1 MKKLNRSLVATAI
14 LVATAAPAMAANYSV
29 DRVGALPVL
38 AQEIFGVRVPAEANG
53 QADNILVKAP
63 NLHIDL
69 NTLVADGTLNGD
81 IFAGAETSTIQF
93 TLNNGVTFGENL
105 STTQAM
111 AGANG
116 GAGVLF
122 GRAFGA
128 AAGKLLPAVDAAGRA
143 MTVAGYTYDGATFG
157 ATAAAVANNSIVFEV
172 IQGGSTTDNNITIR
186 FRRITTLEADALIGA
201 ASAVEANIAINSFE
215 FGNYQLNDLVDS
227 LNQDSTDKFVYMS
240 NEYTPAAAADL
251 LAAKETTPR
260 DRLLGSAPLLSVVVT
275 PNTDYGI
282 VDGLRYISVASD
294 QKLFT
299 EAAYNNQFL
308 ANDDVRYVKLG
319 SLNIRRTRVCNAAG
333 AGCDVVISGEGI
345 IGNQIIMGED
355 LNDYSF
361 TADDVISATLN
372 NLVLP
377 VNHPYQT
384 SGAALGRIFLDEAGS
399 TCNDVTANPNANIT
413 GEVATI
419 NQPAGTATFNLT
431 GNTTAAIELTTEVC
445 FYANGVNRIPV
456 QPANISLTAV
466 ENPINARY
474 DNARAS
480 DEAYGPLVLDG
491 CTASFFNVPLANN
504 NSGDLAFLRLS
515 NTSATA
521 SKGGVKARL
530 FKMDGTVVTGTNTEA
545 DGLFTLGSELA
556 QHATGVYTSAA
567 VDNVDAN
574 GRTVAVS
581 IPKAAGYDSAAL
593 DATGIDRLRLVAY
606 GAFPYC
612 EGLGLIRT
620 ANGNVVNMTAT
631 TQGNGDAQPDDTR
644 LNRGNNT
651 H

>member
-29 DRVGALPVL
+29 DRVGNLPVL

-53 QADNILVKAP
+53 QANNILVKAP
-63 NLHIDL
+63 VVRVDL
-69 NTLVADGTLNGD
+69 DTAAADGSLTGD

-105 STTQAM
+105 NTTQAL

-122 GRAFGA
+122 GRTFGG

-157 ATAAAVANNSIVFEV
+157 ATALAVAANSMVFEV
-172 IQGGSTTDNNITIR
+172 IQGGSSTDNNITLRI
-186 FRRITTLEADALIGA
+186 RRITDAEVTALVGA
-201 ASAVEANIAINSFE
+201 ANVAVASVAVNSFD

-227 LNQDSTDKFVYMS
+227 LNQDSGDKYVYLS

-251 LAAKETTPR
+251 LAAKETTSR
-260 DRLLGSAPLLSVVVT
+260 DKLLASAPLISVVAT
-275 PNTDYGI
+275 PQTDYSIAG
-282 VDGLRYISVASD
+282 GLRYISVASD
-294 QKLFT
+294 QKKFT

-308 ANDDVRYVKLG
+308 AADDVRYVNLG
-319 SLNIRRTRVCNAAG
+319 ELIIRRTRVCTVAG
-333 AGCDVVISGEGI
+333 AGCDHVESEA
-345 IGNQIIMGED
+345 GNQIIMGED

-361 TADDVISATLN
+361 TADDVIVASLN

-377 VNHPYQT
+377 TNHPYKT
-384 SGAALGRIFLDEAGS
+384 NGSALGRIFLDQAGS
-399 TCNDVTANPNANIT
+399 DCSDTAANPNANIT
-413 GEVATI
+413 GEVAVVD
-419 NQPAGTATFNLT
+419 QPNGKAVFTLT
-431 GNTTAAIELTTEVC
+431 GNTTAAIELPTQVC
-445 FYANGVNRIPV
+445 FYANGVDRIPV
-456 QPANISLTAV
+456 QPANITASVV
-466 ENPINARY
+466 EEPINARY
-474 DNARAS
+474 DFARAS
-480 DEAYGPLVLDG
+480 DGNYGPLVLDG

-504 NSGDLAFLRLS
+504 NSGDQAFLRLS
-515 NTSATA
+515 NTSATG
-521 SKGGVKARL
+521 SKGGVKAKL
-530 FKMDGTVVTGTNTEA
+530 YKMDGSVVTGTHTEA
-545 DGLFTLGSELA
+545 DGLFSLGGEIA
-556 QHATGVYTSAA
+556 QHATAVYTSNAA
-567 VDNVDAN
+567 DSVDAN
-574 GRTVAVS
+574 GRTVAYS
-581 IPKAAGYDSAAL
+581 IPKAAGFDGAAL
-593 DATGIDRLRLVAY
+593 DATGVDRLRLVAF

-620 ANGNVVNMTAT
+620 ANGSVVNMTAT
-631 TQGNGDAQPDDTR
+631 TQGNGDAQPDDTL